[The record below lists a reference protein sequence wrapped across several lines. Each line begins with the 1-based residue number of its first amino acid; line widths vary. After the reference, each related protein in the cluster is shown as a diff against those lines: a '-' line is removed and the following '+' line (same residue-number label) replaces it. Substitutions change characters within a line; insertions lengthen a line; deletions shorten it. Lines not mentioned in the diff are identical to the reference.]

1 MSEKEIKINA
11 YPVRYFSIVTVPK
24 EFVHQLPQIE
34 GKTLES
40 GSSLNGEAI
49 VNAIQQGK
57 SQVSSLTPYL
67 FVLFEVEN
75 GGAYWTYMD
84 MAGELSKIRFIDG
97 NDNYVAAEKVVYG
110 SGYIYRVHQILLARK
125 KLVARD

>member
-1 MSEKEIKINA
+1 MSEQDIEIKA

-24 EFVHQLPQIE
+24 EFVHQMPQ
-34 GKTLES
+34 LES
-40 GSSLNGEAI
+40 VALQDGASLNGEA
-49 VNAIQQGK
+49 VRKAILEGK

-97 NDNYVAAEKVVYG
+97 TDNFVAAEKVVYPKG
-110 SGYIYRVHQILLARK
+110 GYIYRVHQVMIARK
-125 KLVARD
+125 

>member
-1 MSEKEIKINA
+1 MSEKKINA

-24 EFVHQLPQIE
+24 EFVHQLPKIE
-34 GKTLES
+34 GETLES
-40 GSSLNGEAI
+40 GNSLNGEAI
-49 VNAIQQGK
+49 LHAIQQGK

-97 NDNYVAAEKVVYG
+97 NESYVAAEKVTYG
-110 SGYIYRVHQILLARK
+110 SGYIYRVHQILLERK
-125 KLVARD
+125 SNGCE

>member
-1 MSEKEIKINA
+1 MSEKEIEIKA

-24 EFVHQLPQIE
+24 EFVHQIPQIE
-34 GKTLES
+34 GATLTN
-40 GSSLNGEAI
+40 GASLNGKDMLEI
-49 VNAIQQGK
+49 MGQGT

-67 FVLFEVEN
+67 FLLFEVEN

-97 NDNYVAAEKVVYG
+97 NENYVAAEKVVYPNG
-110 SGYIYRVHQILLARK
+110 GYIYRVHQILLARGN
-125 KLVARD
+125 A

>member
-1 MSEKEIKINA
+1 MSEQNIEIKA

-24 EFVHQLPQIE
+24 EFVHQMPR
-34 GKTLES
+34 LES
-40 GSSLNGEAI
+40 AALQDGASLNGEA
-49 VNAIQQGK
+49 VQKAILEGK
-57 SQVSSLTPYL
+57 SQVFSLTPYL

-97 NDNYVAAEKVVYG
+97 TDNYVAAEKVVYPKG
-110 SGYIYRVHQILLARK
+110 GYIYRVHQILLARK
-125 KLVARD
+125 Q

>member
-1 MSEKEIKINA
+1 MSEKEIEIKA

-24 EFVHQLPQIE
+24 EFVHQMPQ
-34 GKTLES
+34 LENVALKE
-40 GSSLNGEAI
+40 GSSLNREALQK
-49 VNAIQQGK
+49 AILEGK

-97 NDNYVAAEKVVYG
+97 DDTYVAAEKVVYPKG
-110 SGYIYRVHQILLARK
+110 GYIYRVHQILFAR
-125 KLVARD
+125 ANS